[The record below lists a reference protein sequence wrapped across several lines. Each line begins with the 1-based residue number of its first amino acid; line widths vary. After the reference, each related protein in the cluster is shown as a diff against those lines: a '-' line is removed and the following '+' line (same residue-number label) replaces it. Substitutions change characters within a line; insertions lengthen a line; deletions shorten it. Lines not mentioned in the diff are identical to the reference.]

1 MSSYIV
7 NEEKNAKEHL
17 VGIKISTYYIMAGIG
32 VNAGDGQSIVELAT
46 RIQRMGLEELR
57 KIPADEL
64 RQNVVSGAETGS
76 TKWLSDF
83 NNFYGLAN
91 QLKVKSG
98 IQSVDT
104 QIENQVDSDIVAYA
118 ESHENDRV
126 HLRNSVATDIITG
139 NDSVGKRVIAVNII
153 ITKYD
158 EGDDKLKRYFEID
171 VIKDVWWG
179 LHPKDNVGSV
189 PKARFELILN
199 KLRGDLMTSLRG
211 SPLVADQKL
220 IFKTLSKVDSSI
232 ANLIQ
237 QLTSSNEFLLNTLK
251 PKRSAWS
258 TEISD
263 VKLGALKE
271 DATTIKENFV
281 QTSASPE
288 IANYKE
294 VFVRLTKKYDE
305 LFLLIKGINS
315 ESPISTDRANLAFNV
330 NRP

>member
-1 MSSYIV
+1 
-7 NEEKNAKEHL
+7 
-17 VGIKISTYYIMAGIG
+17 MAGIG
-32 VNAGDGQSIVELAT
+32 VNAGDGQNIFELAT
-46 RIQRMGLEELR
+46 RIQRMGLDELR

-98 IQSVDT
+98 IQSVD
-104 QIENQVDSDIVAYA
+104 NQDINSIV
-118 ESHENDRV
+118 ESQFYEYKNSRLADRALLKSV
-126 HLRNSVATDIITG
+126 LALELHQKKDVEQLMMNSVDKFKQETDI
-139 NDSVGKRVIAVNII
+139 
-153 ITKYD
+153 
-158 EGDDKLKRYFEID
+158 LKRRFLIEIASEVWNEKFRGD
-171 VIKDVWWG
+171 IKGKSYKETLRLLLASIIAEQVVIK
-179 LHPKDNVGSV
+179 
-189 PKARFELILN
+189 
-199 KLRGDLMTSLRG
+199 TG
-211 SPLVADQKL
+211 SPDTTSQKI
-220 IFKTLSKVDSSI
+220 IFNTLSKVDSSI

-237 QLTSSNEFLLNTLK
+237 QLTSSNEFLLNILK
-251 PKRSAWS
+251 PRRSAWS

-263 VKLGALKE
+263 AKLGALKE
-271 DATTIKENFV
+271 DATTIKQNFV

-315 ESPISTDRANLAFNV
+315 ESPISTDGANLAFNV